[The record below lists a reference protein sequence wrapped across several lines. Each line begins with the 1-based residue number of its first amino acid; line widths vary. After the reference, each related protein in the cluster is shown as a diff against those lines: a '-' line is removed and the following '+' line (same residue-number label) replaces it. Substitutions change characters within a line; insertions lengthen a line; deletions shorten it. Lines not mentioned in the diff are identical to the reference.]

1 MKKQI
6 GERDKKE
13 VEKQQE
19 EQKALT
25 SREEMF
31 CELVASGETPQNAHI
46 LSRYSPKS
54 IASGPYKRLKRVEIQ
69 EKIAG
74 LIDKALPRIV
84 KNDVEL
90 AKLRVHKG
98 EHVLESGDE
107 IPPSLIEGAKNR
119 IYDRSSLGPV
129 IRQSRNENL
138 NLNANIQLTQEQE
151 RELDSAL
158 ASYYGNM
165 NERNAPIDVTPQS

>member
-1 MKKQI
+1 MVEKDEK
-6 GERDKKE
+6 G
-13 VEKQQE
+13 VEKQLE
-19 EQKALT
+19 EQKPLT

-46 LSRYSPKS
+46 LSRYSLKT
-54 IASGPYKRLKRVEIQ
+54 ITSGPYKRLQREEIK
-69 EKIAG
+69 ERIAN
-74 LIDKALPRIV
+74 LIDKSLPKIV
-84 KNDVEL
+84 KNDIAL
-90 AKLRVHKG
+90 AKLQAHKG
-98 EHVLESGDE
+98 EHILENGKE
-107 IPPSLIEGAKNR
+107 IPPSMIEGAKNR

-165 NERNAPIDVTPQS
+165 NERNTPIDVTPQS